1 MESYA
6 DNDFKDGWLQVVEVA
21 GGDILTS
28 SAAEQA
34 RNFLFDMQRVGGCC
48 GWDSTTDLLQNPAFL
63 VCAAPKACKQPFID
77 WAVKLVLRLSVAV
90 SWRAASSRSSTGPYM
105 RTLLLLCLLG
115 SEVGA
120 MEQELASVSAQ
131 RHVRPA
137 VLVSGTSSEEEQNG
151 LEQAETIPFYP
162 VPYED
167 RPSIFVA
174 DHWLRLEQN
183 IFRPNTTRRPAPPVV
198 PARPSTFVGISSYRD
213 GARCGNT
220 LFEVFS
226 KAADPARVTVGV
238 VDQRAAGE
246 PSCLDVYCSC
256 GERAGE

>member
-90 SWRAASSRSSTGPYM
+90 LVLGTFQAVTFCW
-105 RTLLLLCLLG
+105 TLLVVCRTRKAYTQKVDTG
-115 SEVGA
+115 DWTA
-120 MEQELASVSAQ
+120 AAQ
-131 RHVRPA
+131 
-137 VLVSGTSSEEEQNG
+137 
-151 LEQAETIPFYP
+151 
-162 VPYED
+162 
-167 RPSIFVA
+167 
-174 DHWLRLEQN
+174 
-183 IFRPNTTRRPAPPVV
+183 
-198 PARPSTFVGISSYRD
+198 
-213 GARCGNT
+213 
-220 LFEVFS
+220 
-226 KAADPARVTVGV
+226 
-238 VDQRAAGE
+238 
-246 PSCLDVYCSC
+246 
-256 GERAGE
+256 